1 MGEERGGQ
9 YKNRGFEK
17 RIIMGLW
24 KQCVKLLKTVE
35 FKVFHSIKKK
45 RYPPQKKE
53 HQSKVTR
60 QINPKVGVDVLC
72 NSFFSSKLS
81 KRQCHKA

>member
-1 MGEERGGQ
+1 MG
-9 YKNRGFEK
+9 NI
-17 RIIMGLW
+17 RIGDLKKELLW
-24 KQCVKLLKTVE
+24 DYESKCVKLLKTVE